1 MEQVLVHSDK
11 TEKKSSTPKFDA
23 ELDRRKKE
31 LQEWKQEG

>member
-1 MEQVLVHSDK
+1 MQQILVHGEETK
-11 TEKKSSTPKFDA
+11 KKSNTPKFDA